1 MQRSS
6 LKRWLPDVGH
16 QEATCKGRADQSDK
30 LDVRTD
36 VRPVV
41 RAVRTDVRPVDV
53 LALDAFA
60 QVAERVV
67 GDLVLERTG
76 HYRCPAPSQRQ
87 GNRGWALGG
96 ETAPFRVGLYTRSC
110 SHRGGGGNTLQRGRG

>member
-16 QEATCKGRADQSDK
+16 NEATCKGRADQSDK
-30 LDVRTD
+30 LDVRAD

-41 RAVRTDVRPVDV
+41 RAVSTDVRPVDV
-53 LALDAFA
+53 LALDDFA

-76 HYRCPAPSQRQ
+76 HYRCTAP
-87 GNRGWALGG
+87 
-96 ETAPFRVGLYTRSC
+96 TAPFRAGLYMGSC
-110 SHRGGGGNTLQRGRG
+110 SHRGGDGNTLQRGRG